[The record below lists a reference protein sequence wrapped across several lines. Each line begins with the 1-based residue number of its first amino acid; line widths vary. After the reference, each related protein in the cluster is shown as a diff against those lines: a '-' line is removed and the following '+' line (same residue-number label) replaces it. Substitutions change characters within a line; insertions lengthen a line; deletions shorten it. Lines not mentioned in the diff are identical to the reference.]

1 MKLSQL
7 LIALA
12 CTLTFSGAAHA
23 TLLTSTS
30 GSVAN
35 VVTDYSAPTQLAFD
49 LDLHDFSNTQLNFV
63 LEDADLLGPLSLNV
77 LVRNL
82 TGLGLQHFTFTLQ
95 GIAFSA
101 PGSVTPA
108 FGTLKQVTSTSRAA
122 AISFATPEYAEFQ
135 FGNPFALAN
144 KSDWLLDTAG
154 LRAGDRFSVTATV
167 PEPSTLAMVLSALGL
182 LGAYFLRRK
191 AAEQQ

>member
-7 LIALA
+7 LIALTA
-12 CTLTFSGAAHA
+12 TLAFSGAAHA
-23 TLLTSTS
+23 ALLTDTS

-35 VVTDYSAPTQLAFD
+35 VVTDYSTPAQLAFD

-82 TGLGLQHFTFTLQ
+82 TGLGLQRFTFSLE

-101 PGSVTPA
+101 AGSVTPA
-108 FGTLKQVTSTSRAA
+108 FGTLQQVAFTSRAA
-122 AISFATPEYAEFQ
+122 AISFASPEYAEFQ
-135 FGNPFALAN
+135 FGNPFALNN
-144 KSDWLLDTAG
+144 KSDWLLDTSG

-167 PEPSTLAMVLSALGL
+167 PEPSTLGMLLSALGL
-182 LGAYFLRRK
+182 LGVYSVRRGGK
-191 AAEQQ
+191 RLS